1 MISVKVR
8 EVLNCELVIVVLLQL
23 LSWTDVA
30 RMCLSMSESLT
41 PSPPS
46 SVPTQICPP
55 SPGKYVSGY
64 RFTIA
69 DHCDEILLKVSRH
82 KLPGYLEAADIGT
95 CN

>member
-1 MISVKVR
+1 MKVR

-55 SPGKYVSGY
+55 SPGK
-64 RFTIA
+64 
-69 DHCDEILLKVSRH
+69 
-82 KLPGYLEAADIGT
+82 
-95 CN
+95 